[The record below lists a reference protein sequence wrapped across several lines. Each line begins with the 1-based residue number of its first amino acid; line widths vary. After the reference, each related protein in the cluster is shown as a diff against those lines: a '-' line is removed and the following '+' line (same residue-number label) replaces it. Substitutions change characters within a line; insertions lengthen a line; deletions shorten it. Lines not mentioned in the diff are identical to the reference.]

1 MMDLIDLPRD
11 SYGFVRRECTRCR
24 RQFKTRP
31 TAQDPIAIQRY
42 LGRTLALANGDELE
56 GHAGMTCFY
65 CGNRAAS
72 DEWLTSA
79 QQTYLQRVGRVLAQH
94 VRYEQMS
101 HVTRTL
107 SENPRPTYVPVRPG
121 SLPAP
126 MAQEQDDMRR
136 FHLICCGDEVKAATG
151 WEQAYFCPRCGT
163 EHQSGM
169 PRVRPQLQMVHE

>member
-1 MMDLIDLPRD
+1 MDQIDLPKD
-11 SYGFVRRECTRCR
+11 SFGFVRRECTRCR

-31 TAQDPIAIQRY
+31 SSGDPIAIQRY
-42 LGRTLALANGDELE
+42 LGKTVAMGNGCELD
-56 GHAGMTCFY
+56 GHAGMSCFY
-65 CGNRAAS
+65 CGNRGAP
-72 DEWLTSA
+72 DEWLTPA
-79 QQTYLQRVGRVLAQH
+79 QQTYLQRVARILVQH

-107 SENPRPTYVPVRPG
+107 SENPRPTYVPVRPT

-126 MAQEQDDMRR
+126 MAPEQDDMRR

-163 EHQSGM
+163 EHHDGM